1 MDIFYGEN
9 HQKQPLDSNGIE
21 VFENI
26 IKANGGGALVRFMA
40 SEEKQ
45 MAKLQRMANN
55 QDPQEHPSQAD
66 MDLLDFYNK
75 YSD

>member
-9 HQKQPLDSNGIE
+9 HQEEPLDLNGIE
-21 VFENI
+21 VAQNI
-26 IKANGGGALVRFMA
+26 VDTHRYVLINFTVAEDLA
-40 SEEKQ
+40 
-45 MAKLQRMANN
+45 MAKLQRMANKP
-55 QDPQEHPSQAD
+55 DPQEHPSQAD